1 MNYRGTLPPLPAVRA
16 AYVEKYSVGGMH
28 DSEMAN
34 LKRRPLT
41 EPGASGGFVWV
52 KAIVWAVIVALTR
65 FDIEGV

>member
-1 MNYRGTLPPLPAVRA
+1 MPDL
-16 AYVEKYSVGGMH
+16 
-28 DSEMAN
+28 EMAN
-34 LKRRPLT
+34 LKRRSLT